1 MPSTQRSSRVRQQC
15 RVRAQESEGEPDW
28 DKELQV
34 FKQRTLKPNQLE
46 VQRKIAAAN
55 VDVGRVRQ
63 AASGGCR
70 RRRCCRR
77 RRRCCR
83 RRRRCQPAAT

>member
-1 MPSTQRSSRVRQQC
+1 
-15 RVRAQESEGEPDW
+15 VRAQENEGEPDW

-63 AASGGCR
+63 EGS
-70 RRRCCRR
+70 
-77 RRRCCR
+77 
-83 RRRRCQPAAT
+83 